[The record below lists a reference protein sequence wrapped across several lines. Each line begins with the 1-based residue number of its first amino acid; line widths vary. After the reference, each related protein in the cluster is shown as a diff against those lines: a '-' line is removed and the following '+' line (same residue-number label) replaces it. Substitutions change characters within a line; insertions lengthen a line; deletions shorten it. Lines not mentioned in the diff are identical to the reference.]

1 MEFEIDR
8 IPSGG
13 LNFDIS
19 ANAEQF
25 EINQEDCFLE
35 KPVAVKGE
43 LKLLKKEVYFRG
55 KAKADIRLACSR
67 CLAPFQFLAETEVF
81 ARFVPKP
88 AGDEFE
94 MERQMLEEEIDA
106 EFYSSSKINLTASVR
121 DAILL
126 ALPMIQVCK
135 DDCRGLCSKCGNNLN
150 ESQCK
155 CDDNAAIDPRFEKL
169 KQLKEKLQQKE
180 NS

>member
-8 IPSGG
+8 IPSSG
-13 LNFDIS
+13 LDFDIS
-19 ANAEQF
+19 ANADEF
-25 EINQEDCFLE
+25 EIKQDDCFLE

-43 LKLLKKEVYFRG
+43 IKLLKKEIYFRG
-55 KAKADIRLACSR
+55 KAKADLRLACSR
-67 CLAPFQFLAETEVF
+67 CLTPFQFLAETEVF
-81 ARFVPKP
+81 ARFIPKP
-88 AGDEFE
+88 SKDEFE

-106 EFYSSSKINLTASVR
+106 EFYSNSKVNLTASIR

-126 ALPMIQVCK
+126 ALPIIQLCK
-135 DDCRGLCSKCGNNLN
+135 ENCQGLCSECGQNLN
-150 ESQCK
+150 ESKCK